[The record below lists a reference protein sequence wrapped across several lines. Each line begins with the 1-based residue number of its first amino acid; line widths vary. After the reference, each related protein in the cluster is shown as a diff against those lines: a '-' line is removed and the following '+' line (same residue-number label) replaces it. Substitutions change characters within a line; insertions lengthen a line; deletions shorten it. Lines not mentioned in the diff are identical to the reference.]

1 MLQSK
6 SRKYFLVRKNV
17 PSRSRRRIEEEE
29 KEAELKK

>member
-17 PSRSRRRIEEEE
+17 RSRRRIEEEE